1 MLLRQASCSFLVI
14 SHHEVLVRIITTR
27 VSVSVFLISFVL
39 LANYLSKLN
48 VEFDLSLE
56 QLFRWKLATR
66 ALEARSS
73 FSMPMSFNRKR
84 ILVFRAQLIRGNN
97 TSLLIFPKRTDT
109 FQFFV
114 TAIDFVVRKR
124 SYLWERFIVSY
135 CLTR

>member
-1 MLLRQASCSFLVI
+1 MKRSFGVVKASFMILFG
-14 SHHEVLVRIITTR
+14 HHRIITTR
-27 VSVSVFLISFVL
+27 VSVSVFLISFLL

-66 ALEARSS
+66 ALEARWS

-84 ILVFRAQLIRGNN
+84 ILGFRSQLIRGNN
-97 TSLLIFPKRTDT
+97 TSCLIFPKRTDT

-114 TAIDFVVRKR
+114 TATDFVV
-124 SYLWERFIVSY
+124 
-135 CLTR
+135 